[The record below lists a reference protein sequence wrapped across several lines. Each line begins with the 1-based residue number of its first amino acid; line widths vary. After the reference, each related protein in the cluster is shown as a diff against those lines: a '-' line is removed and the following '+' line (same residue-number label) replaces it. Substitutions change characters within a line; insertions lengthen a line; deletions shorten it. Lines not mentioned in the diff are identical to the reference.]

1 MNLLRLKNPSLPTRY
16 VYYDHAVDNL
26 IRHEIICI
34 FFDVLAILL
43 STSFIFTVRFAPD
56 AFWQGV
62 FNLEYVSFTFQSF
75 LPQYVGF
82 LILYMAVTVLLFKN
96 YKLYETPRGRLWVDE
111 LILVFK
117 CVSMASLLL
126 MVVMYLSKQQVSR
139 FVVVSSWILNIV
151 TIAGWRYFKHKYIER
166 NLENGNGLIKVL
178 IVGAGKRGRNLAN
191 ILKNNKYL
199 GMQVVGFVDDFVHD
213 QDVLGYT
220 TDVQRI
226 IQSNFVDE
234 VFITSTAKR
243 DIVKN
248 VTMQALSNR
257 AGVKVIPDLFDG
269 IVFKN
274 NPLSLGFFGDLPV
287 MEIHQE
293 PISVLGV
300 FLKRTM
306 DLCGGICMFLL
317 TFPLL
322 IAVAAIVKIDSPNGP
337 VVYKSKRVGKKGK
350 TFNCYKFRTMVPN
363 ANDLKEKLRDI
374 NEKSG
379 PFFKLKDDPR
389 LTKVGKFIRKYSIDE
404 LPQMFNVIKGDM
416 SLVGPRPHPTDD
428 FALYDLEHY
437 RRLDVKPGIT
447 SLWAVEARNDPSFER
462 NMELDL
468 YYIENWDIWLDIKVV
483 LKTFPAVFRGSGN

>member
-1 MNLLRLKNPSLPTRY
+1 MNLLRLKNPSLQTRF
-16 VYYDHAVDNL
+16 VYHDHADESL
-26 IRHEIICI
+26 IWHEALCILFDII
-34 FFDVLAILL
+34 AILV
-43 STSFIFTVRFAPD
+43 STSFIYTVRFAPD
-56 AFWQGV
+56 VFWQGV
-62 FNLEYVSFTFQSF
+62 FNLEFVSFTYQSF
-75 LPQYVGF
+75 LPQYIGF
-82 LILYMAVTVLLFKN
+82 LILYIAVIILLFKN
-96 YKLYETPRGRLWVDE
+96 YDLYETPRGRFWLDE
-111 LILVFK
+111 LILVIK
-117 CVSMASLLL
+117 CVSIASLLL

-139 FVVVSSWILNIV
+139 FVVLSSWILNVI
-151 TIAGWRYFKHKYIER
+151 TISGWRFFKHKYIER
-166 NLENGNGLIKVL
+166 NIAKGNGLIKVL
-178 IVGAGKRGRNLAN
+178 IVGAGETGRNLAN

-199 GMQVVGFVDDFVHD
+199 GMHVVGFVDDFIHD

-220 TDVQRI
+220 NDVQKI
-226 IQSNFVDE
+226 IQSNFIDE
-234 VFITSTAKR
+234 VFITSTSKR
-243 DIVKN
+243 DLVNKITV
-248 VTMQALSNR
+248 QALNNKAS
-257 AGVKVIPDLFDG
+257 VKVIPDLFDG

-274 NPLSLGFFGDLPV
+274 NLLSLGFFGDLPV

-306 DLCGGICMFLL
+306 DIFGGICMFLIS
-317 TFPLL
+317 FPILMVL
-322 IAVAAIVKIDSPNGP
+322 AVVIKIDSPKGP
-337 VVYKSKRVGKKGK
+337 IVYKSKRVGKKGK
-350 TFNCYKFRTMVPN
+350 IFNCFKFRTMIPN
-363 ANDLKEKLRDI
+363 ANDLKDKLRSV

-389 LTKVGKFIRKYSIDE
+389 VTKVGKFLRKYSLDE

-428 FALYDLEHY
+428 FALYNLEHY

-483 LKTFPAVFRGSGN
+483 LKTIPAVFKGSGD